1 MTKNLSRRGFVHR
14 SGQIALGAV
23 AAGSVLAA
31 PKRASAVEFEGDAKA
46 EGICLTCAFWGGI
59 RRVSDDGKKVVA
71 ESLGYCNN
79 PKSEHY
85 RMSTTPTTG
94 PMKSWTRWPALA

>member
-1 MTKNLSRRGFVHR
+1 MTKKLNRRDFVHR
-14 SGQIALGAV
+14 SGQIALGVVV
-23 AAGSVLAA
+23 AGGVLAA
-31 PKRASAVEFEGDAKA
+31 PKEAGAVSFEADAKA
-46 EGICLTCAFWGGI
+46 EGICITCAFWGGI
-59 RRVSDDGKKVVA
+59 RLVSDNGQKVMA

-85 RMSTTPTTG
+85 RMTTTPTTG